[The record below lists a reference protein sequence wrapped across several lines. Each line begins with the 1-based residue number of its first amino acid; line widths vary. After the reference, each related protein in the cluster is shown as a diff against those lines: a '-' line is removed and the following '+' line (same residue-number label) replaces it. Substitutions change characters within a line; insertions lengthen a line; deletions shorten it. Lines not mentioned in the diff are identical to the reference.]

1 MGSVTDRLEPR
12 HRDFVAAQKVFFVA
26 TAPAGTDGH
35 VNLSPKGKDS
45 FRILDAQTVAWLDFV
60 GSGAETIAH
69 LRENGRVCVMFC
81 AFDGP
86 PGILRLHGRGEVVEP
101 QDEAFA
107 ALRAHFPTE
116 PGAAVRAILRATV
129 HRVAESC
136 GFGVPQ
142 LAFVAERDQMT
153 TWCQRKGSAGV
164 ADYQRQKNVRSLDG
178 LPALRWPTVPGSDP
192 R

>member
-12 HRDFVAAQKVFFVA
+12 HRDFVAAQKVFFIA
-26 TAPAGTDGH
+26 TAPAGSDGH

-69 LRENGRVCVMFC
+69 LRENGRVCAMFC

-107 ALRAHFPTE
+107 GLRAHFPAE

-136 GFGVPQ
+136 GFGVPR
-142 LAFVAERDQMT
+142 LDFVGEREQMT
-153 TWCQRKGSAGV
+153 TWCERKGADGVAEYQRKN
-164 ADYQRQKNVRSLDG
+164 NVRSLDG
-178 LPALRWPTVPGSDP
+178 LPALRWPASP
-192 R
+192 